1 MKLEPINADDQR
13 FAEWHEVLAR
23 AYAQDREPGW
33 WESLSATRAYFSRPA
48 TRTRHLGIVAIEDQV
63 VVGGAELNLPLDEDL
78 ATISVEL
85 GVESDHRRRGVGS
98 ALAAAV
104 RDLAAEHGRSI
115 VQSEVFVPVETNWE
129 DWPGARFAER
139 YGLRSVSTEHR
150 YALSLTGLNLTGL
163 ELTGLELPRVDGAED
178 LVSFV
183 GPCPPRYEAE
193 WARMRTQM
201 NEDVPTGALT
211 VTARKIDV
219 ERIRESD
226 RTMIEQGWTKVRTMA
241 LGADGAGLGY
251 TELFV
256 SAHDP
261 DVVVQDDTLVDRAH
275 RGHGLGLRLKV
286 ANLHQLRSHDG
297 GRLLGGR
304 HTVQTYVEQDNLA
317 MQRTNERMGF
327 RRVDTLHEC
336 EGTLT

>member
-1 MKLEPINADDQR
+1 MKVEPINAEDQR
-13 FAEWHEVLAR
+13 FADWHAVLAR
-23 AYAQDREPGW
+23 AYAHDREPGW

-48 TRTRHLGIVAIEDQV
+48 TRTRHLGIVATENHV
-63 VVGGAELNLPLDEDL
+63 VVGGAEVNLPLDEDL
-78 ATISVEL
+78 TTISVEL
-85 GVESDHRRRGVGS
+85 GVDPVHRRQGLGT

-115 VQSEVFVPVETNWE
+115 VQSEVFLPVDTDWE

-139 YGLRSVSTEHR
+139 YGLCSVSTEHR
-150 YALSLTGLNLTGL
+150 YALSLTGP
-163 ELTGLELPRVDGAED
+163 ELTGPDGAEK

-226 RTMIEQGWTKVRTMA
+226 RTMSEQGWTKVRTMA
-241 LGADGAGLGY
+241 LGADGSGLGY

-256 SAHDP
+256 STHDP

-304 HTVQTYVEQDNLA
+304 HTVQTFVEQDNLA

-336 EGTLT
+336 EGTLN